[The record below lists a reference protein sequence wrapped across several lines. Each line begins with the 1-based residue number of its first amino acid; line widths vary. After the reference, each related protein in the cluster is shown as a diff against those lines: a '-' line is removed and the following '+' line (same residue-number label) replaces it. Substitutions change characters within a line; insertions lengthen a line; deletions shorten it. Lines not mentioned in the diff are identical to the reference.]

1 MLMRKLL
8 LAGTMLMVFAHGP
21 EALAWGCVAV
31 SSDGERGESSNWPS
45 EQDAQANAIS
55 DCDVRSSTDD
65 CAVESC
71 DPQQ

>member
-1 MLMRKLL
+1 MRKLV
-8 LAGTMLMVFAHGP
+8 LASMMLMVLASSS

-31 SSDGERGESSNWPS
+31 ASDGERGESSNWPS

-65 CAVESC
+65 CAVVSC

>member
-1 MLMRKLL
+1 MRKLV
-8 LAGTMLMVFAHGP
+8 LAGMVLMVLASAS
-21 EALAWGCVAV
+21 EAFAWGCVAV
-31 SSDGERGESSNWPS
+31 SSDGERGESSNWAS
-45 EQDAQANAIS
+45 QQDAEANAIS